1 MTFIVILLVRYG
13 DVYAALKDC
22 YTALSFDPSNH
33 KAHLR
38 QANCLHQLKWH
49 KLARECILQ
58 FQQRFPTRAAKSQE
72 LAKAIE
78 EDVSKSSKSK
88 GEIVDTELLLTFTEI
103 NDKERLC
110 LPSGPTCKDQEL
122 HMQLITLS
130 NNRNWRW

>member
-1 MTFIVILLVRYG
+1 VTLLVRYG

-38 QANCLHQLKWH
+38 QANCLLQLKWH
-49 KLARECILQ
+49 NLAKECIQQ

-78 EDVSKSSKSK
+78 EDANKSSRSK
-88 GEIVDTELLLTFTEI
+88 GKRFLAFEQSVRTRSLEI
-103 NDKERLC
+103 N
-110 LPSGPTCKDQEL
+110 
-122 HMQLITLS
+122 TLTYS
-130 NNRNWRW
+130 CAFLKTSSSMF